1 MRSRRKIT
9 RVQLKVPA
17 NAEYS
22 LLGIV
27 TTEPDYKL
35 SLSLNEQ
42 LKISLK
48 NNSPIEI
55 IGANGAHL
63 NFSKFSDVK
72 EAPDVIYTLISNKS
86 DKDFLVKK
94 LNKIDYFFQV
104 HSPERDYNID
114 HLTTSLRGIESIT
127 AVFSINPGE
136 IKDKN
141 LHYLIP

>member
-1 MRSRRKIT
+1 MKIRQKIT
-9 RVQLKVPA
+9 RVQLKMSA
-17 NAEYS
+17 DEKYS

-35 SLSLNEQ
+35 SLSLNKK
-42 LKISLK
+42 LKISLR
-48 NNSPIEI
+48 NNAPIAITGEK
-55 IGANGAHL
+55 GTHL

-72 EAPDVIYTLISNKS
+72 GAPDIIYNLISNRS
-86 DKDFLVKK
+86 DKDFLLRK

-104 HSPERDYNID
+104 HSPERDYDID
-114 HLTTSLRGIESIT
+114 HLTTSLRGIECIT
-127 AVFSINPGE
+127 AVFNLNPGQ

>member
-1 MRSRRKIT
+1 MKSRQKII
-9 RVQLKVPA
+9 RVQLKVSS
-17 NAEYS
+17 NEEYS

-35 SLSLNEQ
+35 SLSLNKK

-48 NNSPIEI
+48 NNAPIEI
-55 IGANGAHL
+55 TGKTGEHL

-72 EAPDVIYTLISNKS
+72 GAPDLTYNLISNRS
-86 DKDFLVKK
+86 DKAFLLKK

-114 HLTTSLRGIESIT
+114 FLTTSLRGIESIT
-127 AVFSINPGE
+127 AVFNLIPGE

-141 LHYLIP
+141 LHYIIP